1 MPPLRSDR
9 KHSFVSK
16 RWLPTCTISC
26 LSRLDVWCP
35 CARALLSSRC
45 CVYYLGSPSYD
56 LEGRRLAMRSTCCRL
71 VGLELYVDIHFVTFQ
86 TAYRF
91 SVAVC
96 EIVFR
101 CHPTLM
107 PPDVSAE
114 MDMQLLMWLFSYAQ
128 ASHAQPYRPPLVG
141 VFDSRSVSTPVNTS
155 CARRTGSSQQSPCVK
170 SPCACCSTLHLQS
183 CCSHDRAEGRHWENF
198 STVTGHELFCT
209 LQEKTHGASRRGCTW
224 HENLSYGRPLRRWHG
239 L

>member
-1 MPPLRSDR
+1 
-9 KHSFVSK
+9 
-16 RWLPTCTISC
+16 
-26 LSRLDVWCP
+26 
-35 CARALLSSRC
+35 
-45 CVYYLGSPSYD
+45 
-56 LEGRRLAMRSTCCRL
+56 MRSTCCRL

-239 L
+239 LKARAARHSALQQLCRRAARVQACLGAPRWRQQDCHGGWKRPARLAACGLPGRNA